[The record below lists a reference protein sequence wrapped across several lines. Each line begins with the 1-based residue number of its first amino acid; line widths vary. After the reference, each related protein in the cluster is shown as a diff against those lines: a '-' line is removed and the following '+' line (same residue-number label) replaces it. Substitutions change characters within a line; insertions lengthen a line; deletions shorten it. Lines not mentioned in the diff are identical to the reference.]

1 MDIVRYKGC
10 ELAPVPYQLAET
22 SEWAVQVTIT
32 RHHDVR
38 GQSIEKTCTA
48 KNRADTLEKAKYLAI
63 QFGTEIIDGKHPDV
77 SLDDLF

>member
-1 MDIVRYKGC
+1 MDIVRYKGF

-38 GQSIEKTCTA
+38 GHSIEKPVLPRTE
-48 KNRADTLEKAKYLAI
+48 RTL
-63 QFGTEIIDGKHPDV
+63 
-77 SLDDLF
+77 